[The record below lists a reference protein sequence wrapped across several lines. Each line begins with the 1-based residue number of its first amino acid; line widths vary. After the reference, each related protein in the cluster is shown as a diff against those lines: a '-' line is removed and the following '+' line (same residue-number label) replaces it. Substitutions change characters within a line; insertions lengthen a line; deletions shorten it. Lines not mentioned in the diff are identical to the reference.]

1 MNDPIAP
8 IVNHFDQD
16 PKAIRIQ
23 KLLVYVCR
31 NHWASDMFPFD
42 ASQWRSLIEEV
53 RITHPTLDQLR
64 SRLTHQIGTLNK
76 SKEYAAI
83 GQIILSVL
91 EGLYA
96 ENAVTIVSM
105 PRHSTKLE
113 QDINIHRIKKLLIYT
128 CKKYWEANSYI
139 IEQTPLSDLIDA
151 LIKKYPT
158 AEELRSGLNTVVKT
172 LNKSVEYAL
181 IAEIIIREVEP
192 LYGNDQPA
200 DDLAQWEPIQLFD
213 IRRELLKAVN
223 PLQTK
228 VLLFSSVYY
237 VFEFCQQDWSNLKL
251 YSLDGLLRTVVI
263 QAATI
268 EEFQQLLQSK
278 ASQLRDPEPYLEI
291 VPVLVRSLK
300 KDYDTL
306 RQQLQRVSSVS
317 SIADTTIARSTRAI
331 F

>member
-1 MNDPIAP
+1 MS
-8 IVNHFDQD
+8 
-16 PKAIRIQ
+16 
-23 KLLVYVCR
+23 L
-31 NHWASDMFPFD
+31 FD

-53 RITHPTLDQLR
+53 RRVHPTLEQLR

-76 SKEYAAI
+76 SKEYAAV

-91 EGLYA
+91 EGIYA
-96 ENAVTIVSM
+96 EDAVTIVTT
-105 PRHSTKLE
+105 PRQSTKLE

-139 IEQTPLSDLIDA
+139 IEQTSLPDLIDV
-151 LIKKYPT
+151 LIKMYPT
-158 AEELRSGLNTVVKT
+158 TKELRSGLNKVVKT

-192 LYGNDQPA
+192 LYGNDQRV
-200 DDLAQWEPIQLFD
+200 DDLTQCEPIHLFD
-213 IRRELLKAVN
+213 IRREILKSVN

-237 VFEFCQQDWSNLKL
+237 VFGFCQQDWSNLKL
-251 YSLDGLLRTVVI
+251 YSLDGLLRTAVI

-268 EEFQQLLQSK
+268 EEFQQLLNTK
-278 ASQLRDPEPYLEI
+278 ASQLRDPETYLQI

-306 RQQLQRVSSVS
+306 RQKLQRISSVS
-317 SIADTTIARSTRAI
+317 SISDTTIARSTRAI